1 MHHSCGTL
9 LIQRPSNGNA
19 EFRMKHLQG
28 LKYIDTVARIGSI
41 RRAAD
46 TLAITSTALNRRI
59 LAMEDE
65 LGVAIFERL
74 PRGVRLSA
82 AGELLIHHA
91 RTQLADM
98 ERLRS
103 QIADLS
109 GVRRGHVSIVC
120 GQALLPYFM
129 VSQISAYRKLHPGV
143 TFTVMVCARDEA
155 VDALASYDADIA
167 VLFEPVRS
175 PDFQPVGLVPQSIRA
190 LMSPKHVLAKKKLL
204 GWSDLLSTPVI
215 LPTRANGV
223 RHLLE
228 EALARKGGQLIPQ
241 IESDSFDFIRN
252 YLMYE
257 ECISFQTDIG
267 LPSDEDTASFVSR
280 EIDQGAIPGG
290 HLFVG
295 QLNGRVL
302 PTAAALF
309 SNEIVKELENRYNA

>member
-1 MHHSCGTL
+1 
-9 LIQRPSNGNA
+9 
-19 EFRMKHLQG
+19 MKHLQG
-28 LKYIDTVARIGSI
+28 LKFVDTVARIGSI
-41 RRAAD
+41 RKAAD

-129 VSQISAYRKLHPGV
+129 VNQIAAYRKLHPGV
-143 TFTVMVCARDEA
+143 TFSVMVCDRDEA
-155 VDALASYDADIA
+155 VDFLASYDADIA
-167 VLFEPVRS
+167 VVFEPMRS
-175 PDFQPVGLVPQSIRA
+175 ADFQPVGVVPQSIRA
-190 LMSPKHVLAKKKLL
+190 LMSPKHVLAKKQSL

-228 EALARKGGQLIPQ
+228 EALSRKGGELQPQ

-252 YLMYE
+252 YLMNE
-257 ECISFQTDIG
+257 ECISFQIDIG
-267 LPSDEDTASFVSR
+267 LPSDEKTANFVSR
-280 EIDQGAIPGG
+280 EIDQTAMPGG

-309 SNEIVKELENRYNA
+309 ANEIVKALENRYSN

>member
-1 MHHSCGTL
+1 
-9 LIQRPSNGNA
+9 
-19 EFRMKHLQG
+19 MKHLQT
-28 LKYIDTVARIGSI
+28 LKYVDTVARIGSI
-41 RRAAD
+41 RKAAD
-46 TLAITSTALNRRI
+46 TLSITSTALNRRI

-65 LGVAIFERL
+65 LGVPIFERL

-109 GVRRGHVSIVC
+109 GVRRGHVAIVC

-129 VSQISAYRKLHPGV
+129 VEQVAAYRQQHPGV
-143 TFTVMVCARDEA
+143 TFSVKVCDRSEA
-155 VDALASYDADIA
+155 VNFLSRYDADIA
-167 VLFEPVRS
+167 VVFEPIRS

-190 LMSPKHVLAKKKLL
+190 LMSPEHALANKKSL

-228 EALARKGGQLIPQ
+228 EALSRKGGELQPQ

-252 YLMYE
+252 YLMNE
-257 ECISFQTDIG
+257 ECISLQIEIG
-267 LPSDEDTASFVSR
+267 LPLDENNTNFVSKK
-280 EIDQGAIPGG
+280 IDRTAIPGG

-309 SNEIVKELENRYNA
+309 ANEIVKALEIRYND